1 MLLSAVVAGV
11 IALVMILFR
20 LGSASVAAV
29 ELNQYAW
36 LALTGIV
43 GAWSILISVKFW
55 EGKPAEPALQR
66 FSMLVLGLAL
76 GWAAYHLQTAL
87 LVQLPM
93 EHYSG
98 PLPQLAH
105 PLPRALYGPDGTP
118 SIFAF
123 LAYFG
128 LLWLVP
134 KWSRQAGAQRPVRMS
149 LWLAAVSLF
158 WAGTVSLITPFPQ
171 PWGLM
176 LAATVSIAVQL
187 ASPWRPAKRSA
198 LRA

>member
-1 MLLSAVVAGV
+1 MV
-11 IALVMILFR
+11 
-20 LGSASVAAV
+20 
-29 ELNQYAW
+29 
-36 LALTGIV
+36 
-43 GAWSILISVKFW
+43 SVKFW

-98 PLPQLAH
+98 PLPQL
-105 PLPRALYGPDGTP
+105 RIRCRGRVWTRRTP
-118 SIFAF
+118 SVFAF

-134 KWSRQAGAQRPVRMS
+134 KWSRQAAPSDRCG
-149 LWLAAVSLF
+149 
-158 WAGTVSLITPFPQ
+158 
-171 PWGLM
+171 
-176 LAATVSIAVQL
+176 
-187 ASPWRPAKRSA
+187 
-198 LRA
+198 